1 MYLVLQLLVIIVTFC
16 YLVFKN
22 NKFIKYF
29 NDLLRKYLNI
39 INYSFLIIDTISIFL
54 VIISKS
60 NIDIQLIIITVV
72 QTLITILL
80 AITNKKQ
87 NKIKDRYV
95 LNLIL
100 MSSFSYLTIYTA
112 SLINHLNRVGVVYSN
127 ILSCIQVFFLLVNI
141 VYVISFLMKNKD
153 YVSLYSNAERD
164 YIKEI
169 KFNSI
174 IEIKKLFDY
183 SVIMLIY
190 ILLICSNIPLSY
202 VAYVILLIVL
212 YLIYTSKVKKI
223 ANEKKKLEKNI
234 HRNIEPGAVY
244 AFCFNRDIE
253 RTRQMHLIVIFLV
266 ISFLT
271 YYLEGESA
279 FIFITL
285 NLFAIYLYVII
296 YSKKDL
302 IKLLYSLDENLIDQ
316 DVYSILINDDLTE
329 IKKIKYIT
337 VNNVFYKIIYVSDNK
352 QVFESNLVLYDP
364 TNYIK
369 DIKIFINKDNLDDYI
384 FMIEDLYY

>member
-39 INYSFLIIDTISIFL
+39 INYTFLIIDTISIFL
-54 VIISKS
+54 VLISKS

-80 AITNKKQ
+80 AVSNKKQ

-169 KFNSI
+169 KFNCI
-174 IEIKKLFDY
+174 IEIKKIFDY

-202 VAYVILLIVL
+202 VAYVIFLIVL

-223 ANEKKKLEKNI
+223 AIENKKLEKNI

-244 AFCFNRDIE
+244 AFCFNRDIV

-302 IKLLYSLDENLIDQ
+302 IKLLYSLDESLIDQ

-329 IKKIKYIT
+329 IRKIKYIP
-337 VNNVFYKIIYVSDNK
+337 VNNIFYKIIYVSDNK